1 MTGTDSASPREIRRV
16 RSAATRAALLPVV
29 DLAGYTANGA
39 LWLARAAAH
48 LEVAAARVR
57 CDAARPVSGRHARG
71 WAGSQPW
78 PSSANG
84 GKQNSNAG
92 T

>member
-1 MTGTDSASPREIRRV
+1 MTGTDSATPREITRV

-48 LEVAAARVR
+48 LESAAARAR
-57 CDAARPVSGRHARG
+57 RHAARPAPGQDPGG

-78 PSSANG
+78 PSSAST
-84 GKQNSNAG
+84 GKQKSNAG